1 VRGNGKMIP
10 ILRVKDVLLSSIQ
23 GDLTDREVLEY
34 QSHMLK
40 MLEKTE
46 AKGVLID
53 ITGMDIVDSFMA
65 RVINETANMARIMG
79 TEVVLCGMQPMVA
92 LTLVEMGRELIGVQT
107 ALNLSK
113 GLDKILS
120 STKGARV
127 SLHS

>member
-1 VRGNGKMIP
+1 MIP
-10 ILRVKDVLLSSIQ
+10 ILKVKDVLLSSIQ
-23 GDLTDREVLEY
+23 GDLTDNEVLEY
-34 QSHMLK
+34 QSQMLN

-46 AKGVLID
+46 AMGVLID

-120 STKGARV
+120 LTKGNRI
-127 SLHS
+127 SFHS

>member
-1 VRGNGKMIP
+1 MK
-10 ILRVKDVLLSSIQ
+10 
-23 GDLTDREVLEY
+23 
-34 QSHMLK
+34 
-40 MLEKTE
+40 KTE
-46 AKGVLID
+46 AIGVLID

-107 ALNLSK
+107 ALNLGK

-120 STKGARV
+120 STKGRRT
-127 SLHS
+127 SLHSQVL

>member
-1 VRGNGKMIP
+1 
-10 ILRVKDVLLSSIQ
+10 
-23 GDLTDREVLEY
+23 
-34 QSHMLK
+34 
-40 MLEKTE
+40 
-46 AKGVLID
+46 
-53 ITGMDIVDSFMA
+53 MA

-120 STKGARV
+120 LTKGNRV
-127 SLHS
+127 SFHS

>member
-1 VRGNGKMIP
+1 
-10 ILRVKDVLLSSIQ
+10 
-23 GDLTDREVLEY
+23 
-34 QSHMLK
+34 
-40 MLEKTE
+40 
-46 AKGVLID
+46 
-53 ITGMDIVDSFMA
+53 
-65 RVINETANMARIMG
+65 MARIMG

-120 STKGARV
+120 STKGNRV

>member
-1 VRGNGKMIP
+1 MIP

-34 QSHMLK
+34 QFHMLK

-46 AKGVLID
+46 AIGVLID

>member
-1 VRGNGKMIP
+1 MIP
-10 ILRVKDVLLSSIQ
+10 ILKVKDVLLSSIQ
-23 GDLTDREVLEY
+23 GDLTDKEVLEY
-34 QSHMLK
+34 QSQMLK

-46 AKGVLID
+46 AIGVLID

-107 ALNLSK
+107 ALNLGK

-120 STKGARV
+120 STKGNRI

>member
-1 VRGNGKMIP
+1 MRGNGKMIP

-34 QSHMLK
+34 QSQMLK

-46 AKGVLID
+46 ARGVLID

>member
-1 VRGNGKMIP
+1 MKMIP
-10 ILRVKDVLLSSIQ
+10 ILKVKDVLLSSIQ
-23 GDLTDREVLEY
+23 GDLTDNEVLEY
-34 QSHMLK
+34 QSQMLK
-40 MLEKTE
+40 MLEKTD
-46 AKGVLID
+46 AIGVLID

-120 STKGARV
+120 LTKGNRV
-127 SLHS
+127 SFHS

>member
-1 VRGNGKMIP
+1 MIP

-34 QSHMLK
+34 QSQMLN

-46 AKGVLID
+46 AIGVLID

-79 TEVVLCGMQPMVA
+79 TKVVLCGMQPMVA

-120 STKGARV
+120 STKGTRV

>member
-1 VRGNGKMIP
+1 MIP

>member
-1 VRGNGKMIP
+1 MRGNGKMIP
-10 ILRVKDVLLSSIQ
+10 ILKVKDVLLSSIQ
-23 GDLTDREVLEY
+23 GDLTDKEVLEY
-34 QSHMLK
+34 QSHMLN
-40 MLEKTE
+40 MLEKSE
-46 AKGVLID
+46 AIGVLID

-107 ALNLSK
+107 ALNLGK

-120 STKGARV
+120 SKEGNQTSV
-127 SLHS
+127 QS

>member
-1 VRGNGKMIP
+1 MIP

-34 QSHMLK
+34 QSQMLK

-46 AKGVLID
+46 VIGVLID

-120 STKGARV
+120 STKGTRV

>member
-1 VRGNGKMIP
+1 MIP

-23 GDLTDREVLEY
+23 GDLTDKEVLEY
-34 QSHMLK
+34 QSHMLN

-46 AKGVLID
+46 AIGVLID

-120 STKGARV
+120 STKGTRI